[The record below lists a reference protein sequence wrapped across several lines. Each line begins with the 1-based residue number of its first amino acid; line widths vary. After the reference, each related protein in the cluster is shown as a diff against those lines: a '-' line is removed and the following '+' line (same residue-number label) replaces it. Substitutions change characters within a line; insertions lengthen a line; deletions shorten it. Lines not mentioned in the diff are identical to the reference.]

1 MFNEYLEMSEENA
14 DIIMANS
21 VIENLKFIVISLDT
35 VFKSE
40 IGEDFYYEDYTF
52 YFYHLQNAFT
62 SCGNVINVFSSTLR
76 RDKKI

>member
-40 IGEDFYYEDYTF
+40 ICADCDIVFLIVSVSGSCCAFVIIGDSEDFS
-52 YFYHLQNAFT
+52 A
-62 SCGNVINVFSSTLR
+62 
-76 RDKKI
+76 